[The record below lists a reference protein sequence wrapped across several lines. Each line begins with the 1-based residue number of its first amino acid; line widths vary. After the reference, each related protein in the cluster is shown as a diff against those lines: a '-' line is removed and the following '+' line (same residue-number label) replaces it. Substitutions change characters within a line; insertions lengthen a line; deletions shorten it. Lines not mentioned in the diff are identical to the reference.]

1 MRKLLFLIA
10 CLVASVYASAQVAYG
25 PVAGASFATQSRSF
39 GKNDK
44 VISSMAVGYHIGG
57 ELLAPLP
64 VVGLEIET
72 DLLLHRKGSHYT
84 ENGGPEITT
93 TYYYLDLPIRL
104 NYALGLSRTN
114 IFIGIGP
121 TFSYALS
128 GSREREKNK
137 VEDVLNDFNQRHWD
151 IAIGA
156 QLGVR
161 IVGVQFKVFYDL
173 GLVDISRNPHHKVGN
188 RVLGLQLGYLF

>member
-25 PVAGASFATQSRSF
+25 PVAGVSFATQSRSF
-39 GKNDK
+39 GKDDK

-57 ELLAPLP
+57 EFLAHLP

-93 TYYYLDLPIRL
+93 TYYYLDLPVKL

-128 GSREREKNK
+128 GTSQKAKN
-137 VEDVLNDFNQRHWD
+137 EMRDALDDFKQRRWD
-151 IAIGA
+151 IAFSA

>member
-1 MRKLLFLIA
+1 
-10 CLVASVYASAQVAYG
+10 
-25 PVAGASFATQSRSF
+25 
-39 GKNDK
+39 
-44 VISSMAVGYHIGG
+44 MAVSYHIGG
-57 ELLAPLP
+57 ELLAHLP
-64 VVGLEIET
+64 IVGLEIET

-93 TYYYLDLPIRL
+93 TYYYLDLPVKL

-128 GSREREKNK
+128 GTSQKAKN
-137 VEDVLNDFNQRHWD
+137 EMRDALDDFKQRRWD
-151 IAIGA
+151 IAFSA

>member
-25 PVAGASFATQSRSF
+25 PVAGVSFPTQNRSF
-39 GKNDK
+39 GRDTT
-44 VISSMAVGYHIGG
+44 VISSMAVSYHIGG
-57 ELLAPLP
+57 ELLAHLP
-64 VVGLEIET
+64 IVGLEIET

-93 TYYYLDLPIRL
+93 TYYYLDLPVKL

-128 GSREREKNK
+128 GTSQKAKN
-137 VEDVLNDFNQRHWD
+137 EMRDALDDFKQRRWD
-151 IAIGA
+151 IAFSA